1 MTSRFSLLLAC
12 LLVAVWSSGCKKKGD
27 AADVVADAAAAAP
40 ADAASAA
47 TAPDVERGKTAKKPR
62 KKKMKKDRREKKQ
75 KKTHASGGK
84 EESASAGNDKAGSG
98 AATES
103 SDAAAPAAES
113 PVGTD
118 AAART
123 AGSHSEGEAAAAAV
137 AGAGAAP
144 GTAVA
149 ADGAGA
155 APGTAVAAEGAGTA
169 PGTAVAAEG
178 AGTAPGTAVAAEGA
192 GTAGTGVD
200 PAAGSAAGP
209 DGGKPVPP
217 ANPVVAPPVRTAVSK
232 LLSIADLNQHLSEKG
247 WISYGPIPGIA
258 PSEVYNSLIYR
269 RPGTAQF
276 VALQVHDFDQYAQS
290 LEKWNE
296 LFSTQ
301 PNAKELKGMFVSNLF
316 FSYRNQVNA
325 LTFLEPDRAMVLVLS
340 CHTEVC
346 SDTAL
351 YNLAAAVHAKAR

>member
-137 AGAGAAP
+137 A
-144 GTAVA
+144 
-149 ADGAGA
+149 GAGA